1 MKNLFITGV
10 TIESVRHLS
19 NIVIPLGSEK
29 KKHLILTGKNGSGK
43 TSVLR
48 AMADHLSKFSTDALA
63 YGYSEH
69 IQENQRLLKSSA
81 DLTEKQ
87 LCDTEKN
94 LKFFQEALEDAKHG
108 VDIQFNDSPKRLSEY
123 FGQGEFVLAYYEA
136 ERTFRTEVPRHVE
149 KVALQDTYEIRD
161 TPRNVFLKYLLDLK
175 MTEALAAQSGKNEK
189 ADQIKRWFQGFQN
202 LLRRLFEDD
211 SLRLEFDE
219 ESFEFK
225 IEQLGKES
233 FDFNTLSGGYA
244 AVLDI
249 VVDIMIRMEKRT
261 NRTFCFDMPGIVLVD
276 EIETHL
282 HLELQRKV
290 LDFLTAIFP
299 NIQFIVSTHSPF
311 ILNCLDDAVIYD
323 LEKHLLVENGLTNVP
338 YDGVVEGYFG
348 ADKLSMQLQEKFE
361 RYKALVKKEHLS
373 DDDFDEI
380 VKLELYLDE
389 IPDYLALDISTEYQK
404 LKLNFELREDF

>member
-1 MKNLFITGV
+1 M
-10 TIESVRHLS
+10 
-19 NIVIPLGSEK
+19 
-29 KKHLILTGKNGSGK
+29 
-43 TSVLR
+43 
-48 AMADHLSKFSTDALA
+48 
-63 YGYSEH
+63 
-69 IQENQRLLKSSA
+69 
-81 DLTEKQ
+81 
-87 LCDTEKN
+87 
-94 LKFFQEALEDAKHG
+94 
-108 VDIQFNDSPKRLSEY
+108 
-123 FGQGEFVLAYYEA
+123 
-136 ERTFRTEVPRHVE
+136 
-149 KVALQDTYEIRD
+149 
-161 TPRNVFLKYLLDLK
+161 
-175 MTEALAAQSGKNEK
+175 
-189 ADQIKRWFQGFQN
+189 
-202 LLRRLFEDD
+202 RRLFEDD